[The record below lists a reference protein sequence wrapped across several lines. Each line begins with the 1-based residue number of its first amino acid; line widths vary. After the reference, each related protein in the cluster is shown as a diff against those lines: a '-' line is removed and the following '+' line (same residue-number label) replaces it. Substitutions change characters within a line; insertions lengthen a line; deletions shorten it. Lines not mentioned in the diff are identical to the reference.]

1 MKDRTIK
8 KLIKLILPV
17 VPAIFYCAVAA
28 AGYDANELNNLFTD
42 KKQRANI
49 DAARSGQTSVE
60 SQKAT
65 KVTVNGYMKRSGGK
79 DVVWVNNRSTLE
91 SSQIGDIKV
100 QQSNIGKNKRV
111 GVTLD
116 GKHVHLKPGE
126 TWHKETGKI
135 VDNQ

>member
-1 MKDRTIK
+1 MKNRTIS
-8 KLIKLILPV
+8 KLVKLILPV

-60 SQKAT
+60 SQRST
-65 KVTVNGYMKRSGGK
+65 KVTVNGYMKRSDGK

-135 VDNQ
+135 VDNH